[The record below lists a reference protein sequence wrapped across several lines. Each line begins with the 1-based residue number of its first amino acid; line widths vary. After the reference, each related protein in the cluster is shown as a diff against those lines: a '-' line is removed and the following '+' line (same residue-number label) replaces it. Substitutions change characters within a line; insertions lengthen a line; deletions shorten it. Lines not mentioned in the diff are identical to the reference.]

1 MGGAMKRSTFPIRIA
16 GLVGIIVLLVLIVVH
31 PAGALRLQ
39 GEPTSRPTATTGPYV
54 ELDPTWGIAGEVTEV
69 IATGSLWTPGVITLF
84 WDDVDD
90 PAMELAE
97 GVVDVE
103 GNFLIL
109 FDTPTELPYAS
120 VGVHSV
126 YAVQGETE
134 AEAFFELLEGEPTD
148 TPTPTYTSTPPTP
161 PTFTFTPSPTTTPT
175 QTLTPTPSPT
185 LRPVTPAATITP
197 IRPTKPPAVTR
208 APAPTR
214 TNTPVP
220 GPPTNTPSPTITL
233 VPTMTPGPGTPSVT
247 PLATA
252 TPVDEIADTGAG
264 WGMFIL
270 WGFVLAALVVAFRML
285 RLRGALG

>member
-1 MGGAMKRSTFPIRIA
+1 MKRSTFPIRIA
-16 GLVGIIVLLVLIVVH
+16 GLVGMIVLLVLIVVH
-31 PAGALRLQ
+31 PAGALRMQ
-39 GEPTSRPTATTGPYV
+39 DEEPTSRPTPTTGPYV
-54 ELDPTWGIAGEVTEV
+54 ELDPTWGIAGEATEV
-69 IATGSLWTPGVITLF
+69 IATGALWTPGVITLF

-97 GVVDVE
+97 AVVDVE
-103 GNFLIL
+103 GNFLAL
-109 FDTPTELPYAS
+109 FDTPTALPHAS
-120 VGVHSV
+120 LGVHRV

-134 AEAFFELLEGEPTD
+134 AYAFFELLEGEPTD

-161 PTFTFTPSPTTTPT
+161 ATSTFTPSPTVTSTP
-175 QTLTPTPSPT
+175 TLTPTPSPT
-185 LRPVTPAATITP
+185 LRAVTPMVSITP
-197 IRPTKPPAVTR
+197 IPPTKPPAVTR
-208 APAPTR
+208 APTATR
-214 TNTPVP
+214 TRTPVP
-220 GPPTNTPSPTITL
+220 GLPTNTPSPTITL

-285 RLRGALG
+285 RLRGVPG